1 MARQV
6 IWTQRAQDE
15 RIKILTFWIAH
26 NKSITYSKNLNGLI
40 KSSLILISKYP
51 FLGKATQKQN
61 VRVKILSNYLI
72 IYEITAT
79 KIIILS
85 IWDSRQKPRDI
96 NKVL

>member
-6 IWTQRAQDE
+6 IWTQRAQNE
-15 RIKILTFWIAH
+15 RIKILMFWNTH

-40 KSSLILISKYP
+40 KSSLGLISKCP

-61 VRVKILSNYLI
+61 IRVKILSNYLI

-79 KIIILS
+79 EIIILS
-85 IWDSRQKPRDI
+85 IWDSRQKPRDLI
-96 NKVL
+96 TNK